1 MSLVEVVTASLILFF
16 CRHIFGYAF
25 SSEKRVVDYVGELA
39 PLMCLSIIMEGLQ
52 AVLSGIARG
61 CGWQHIGAFINLG
74 AYYLVAT
81 PLAVVLCFVLHLG
94 SRGLWMG
101 LLIGKTVQALCF
113 ASITALTNWQKQA
126 TEAKE
131 RILGRPLLADNGLA

>member
-1 MSLVEVVTASLILFF
+1 LWLILVNFA
-16 CRHIFGYAF
+16 RIL
-25 SSEKRVVDYVGELA
+25 ET
-39 PLMCLSIIMEGLQ
+39 
-52 AVLSGIARG
+52 GIARG

-113 ASITALTNWQKQA
+113 ASITALTNWQKQV
-126 TEAKE
+126 
-131 RILGRPLLADNGLA
+131 LMMPFPLL